1 MDVLPPIL
9 KTRRFLPLFVTQFL
23 GAFNDNLFKN
33 ALVIIITYRLAE
45 KTGANAQMLVTLA
58 ALLFMLPYLLF
69 SATAGQL
76 ADKLDRSLL
85 ARATKLWEIFIVSVA
100 AVGFY
105 TEAMYFLLFVLFC
118 LGAQATFFGPVKY
131 ALLPQHLRD
140 NELVAGNAYINAGS
154 FLAILLGTIAG
165 GLIIL
170 LPAGNHLIAL
180 AMCSVA
186 VLGYAASRYIPPSPA
201 AMPQLEV
208 NWNMAAETWNMVRR
222 DRAQPRVF
230 RCILGIS
237 WFWLMG
243 ATYLSQFPTLAKF
256 VLHADETVVT
266 FFLTLFSV
274 GIAAGSFLC
283 NRILKGSIS
292 NRTVKWGAAGLSLF
306 TLDLYFATHGLGAQ
320 EGGLMHV
327 STFLAREGMWR
338 VVLDLLMV
346 PVSAGLYIV
355 PLYAIMQHESDP
367 AFRARTIAT
376 NNVVNALFMV
386 LSGVITMAMLAA
398 HFTVPQVFLA
408 LGVLNIPVALYIL
421 RL

>member
-1 MDVLPPIL
+1 
-9 KTRRFLPLFVTQFL
+9 PLFVTQFF
-23 GAFNDNLFKN
+23 GAFNDNMFKN
-33 ALVIIITYRLAE
+33 ALIIIITYRLAE
-45 KTGANAQMLVTLA
+45 KTGADARMLVTLA

-69 SATAGQL
+69 SATAGQF
-76 ADKLDRSLL
+76 ADKLDRAFL
-85 ARATKLWEIFIVSVA
+85 ARATKLWEIVLVSVA
-100 AVGFY
+100 AAGFY
-105 TEAMYFLLFVLFC
+105 AEGTYFLLVVLFC
-118 LGAQATFFGPVKY
+118 LGTQATFFGPIKY

-140 NELVAGNAYINAGS
+140 DELVAGNAYINAGS
-154 FLAILLGTIAG
+154 FLAILLGTITG
-165 GLIIL
+165 GLLIL
-170 LPAGNHLIAL
+170 MPAGNHLIAAAML
-180 AMCSVA
+180 AVA
-186 VLGYAASRYIPPSPA
+186 LLGYIASRFIPASPP
-201 AMPQLEV
+201 AMPDLKI
-208 NWNMAAETWNMVRR
+208 NWNIAAETWRMVQR
-222 DRAQPRVF
+222 DRANKRVF

-283 NRILKGSIS
+283 NRILAGSIS

-306 TLDLYFATHGLGAQ
+306 TLDLFFATHNLVPLEGA
-320 EGGLMHV
+320 LMNAA
-327 STFLAREGMWR
+327 TFMDREGMWR
-338 VVLDLLMV
+338 VVLDLLLV

-367 AFRARTIAT
+367 DFRARTIAT

-386 LSGVITMAMLAA
+386 LSGIITMAMLAA
-398 HFTVPQVFLA
+398 DFTVPQVFLT